1 MTNDMESIKNLEE
14 RLELLLKRQE
24 LFSAEI
30 KELQLALKK
39 ISGTNNIKETEV
51 ASKSSEPV
59 AQKPAV
65 TIAPPV
71 QQPAPIKP
79 VFAPPRKVAK
89 KKTNIEKFI
98 GENLINKIGI
108 VVTIIGVVIGAK
120 YSIEHDL
127 VSPLTR
133 IILGYLAGIGLLGFG
148 IKLRQKYE
156 NFSAVL
162 VSGAMVI
169 MYFITFSAYN
179 YYELFSQFIAF
190 GLMVIFTAFTVV
202 AALNYKQSVIAHI
215 GLVGA
220 YAVPFLLSNDSGR
233 ADILFSYVAIINI
246 GILVIS
252 FKKYWKSLYFSSF
265 IFTWL
270 IYLSWYL
277 FSYDRME
284 DFTLAILF
292 LSVFF
297 GIFYITFLLY
307 KFIKKERFNI
317 GDILLLLANSFV
329 FYGFGYTILKDHETG
344 EQLLGVFT
352 LVNAVVHF
360 VVGSIIF
367 RQKLGDKN
375 LFYFVIGLVLVFL
388 TTAVPVQLDGNWV
401 TILWISEA
409 ALLFWIGRTKKVP
422 VYEQL
427 SYVLMAL
434 AVFSLVHDW
443 FTFDAFS
450 LYGENTNATTP
461 VLNTLFLTAV
471 LFIAA
476 FGFILYIHRS
486 NKPDHKN
493 QWNKVL
499 YEIFSIIAPAALIM
513 VIYIAARIELVRYFD
528 QLFNAS
534 LLLMPEDNDSYNR
547 SIYNYSLRDFRIIW
561 VHIYTML
568 FLSALM
574 FLNLKKIKNII
585 LGSVTMTISIFAILV
600 FLVQGTMTLGDLMRS
615 YIDTSASSH
624 FDVGISNIII
634 RYLAFAALVLLLWS
648 LRSFIK
654 ETSIKKYLWVPFQ
667 IFQHFIILVLASSEL
682 IHWMEMAS
690 STQSFKL
697 GLSILWGIYAL
708 FLIVLGIWKRKPY
721 LRITAIIL
729 FGLTLVKLFFYDISH
744 LNTLSKTVV
753 FVSLGILLLI
763 ISFLYNKFKNK
774 IANDPES

>member
-1 MTNDMESIKNLEE
+1 MTNDSESFKNLEE
-14 RLELLLKRQE
+14 RLERLLKKQE

-30 KELQLALKK
+30 KELQLELKK
-39 ISGTNNIKETEV
+39 VSGISSIKAPEST
-51 ASKSSEPV
+51 SKSSEPI
-59 AQKPAV
+59 AQKAAV
-65 TIAPPV
+65 TITPPV
-71 QQPAPIKP
+71 QQPAPKKP
-79 VFAPPRKVAK
+79 VYTHIPKTAK
-89 KKTNIEKFI
+89 KKTDMEKFI

-133 IILGYLAGIGLLGFG
+133 IILGYLTGIGLLGFG
-148 IKLRQKYE
+148 IKLKKKYE

-190 GLMVIFTAFTVV
+190 GLMVIFTAFTVI

-252 FKKYWKSLYFSSF
+252 FKKYWKSLYFSAF

-270 IYLSWYL
+270 IYFSWYL
-277 FSYDRME
+277 FSYNQME
-284 DFTLAILF
+284 DFTLAIIF

-297 GIFYITFLLY
+297 GIFYITFLVY
-307 KFIKKERFNI
+307 KLIKKEQFNI
-317 GDILLLLANSFV
+317 GDILLLLVNSFV
-329 FYGFGYTILKDHETG
+329 FYGLGYAILKDHETG

-352 LVNAVVHF
+352 LVNAIIHF
-360 VVGSIIF
+360 VVGLIIF
-367 RQKLGDKN
+367 KQKLGDKN

-388 TTAVPVQLDGNWV
+388 TVAIPVQLDGNWV
-401 TILWISEA
+401 TALWISEA
-409 ALLFWIGRTKKVP
+409 ALLFWIGRTKKVA

-443 FTFDAFS
+443 FTFDSFS
-450 LYGENTNATTP
+450 LYGENTDPTTP
-461 VLNTLFLTAV
+461 VLNVLFLTAV
-471 LFIAA
+471 LFIMA
-476 FGFILYIHRS
+476 FGFILYIHRL
-486 NKPDHKN
+486 NKPNHKT

-499 YEIFSIIAPAALIM
+499 YQIFSVIAPVALII
-513 VIYIAARIELVRYFD
+513 VIYIACRIELVRYFD

-534 LLLMPEDNDSYNR
+534 LVQISENGASFNTNT
-547 SIYNYSLRDFRIIW
+547 YNYDLRDFRIIW

-574 FLNLKKIKNII
+574 FLNLKKIKNTI
-585 LGSVTMTISIFAILV
+585 LSGVTMSISIIAILV
-600 FLVQGTMTLGDLMRS
+600 FLVQGTMTLSALMNS
-615 YIDTSASSH
+615 YIDESASSY
-624 FDVGISNIII
+624 FDVGVSNIMI
-634 RYLAFAALVLLLWS
+634 RYLAFAVLALLLWS
-648 LRSFIK
+648 LRSFISG
-654 ETSIKKYLWVPFQ
+654 TSVKKFFWVPFQ
-667 IFQHFIILVLASSEL
+667 IFQHFIILVLAGSEL
-682 IHWMEMAS
+682 IHWMNMAGD
-690 STQSFKL
+690 TQSYKL

-708 FLIVLGIWKRKPY
+708 LLIVLGIWKRKTY

-729 FGLTLVKLFFYDISH
+729 FAITLVKLFFYDISH

-753 FVSLGILLLI
+753 FVSLGILLLV